1 MHGIPI
7 GPVFAIYYPILAAIG
22 VPANLAVIVILCR
35 RSCGL
40 SLCITYYLVSMAATD
55 LLVIITVVI
64 LNRIAGIYF
73 RFSFIFITPVC
84 SIRNSLNFAAIDSS
98 VWLTVAFTFDRFVA
112 ICCQK
117 LKLKY
122 CTNRVASWV
131 IGIVSALSFMKNIS
145 TYFAY
150 EPIYVI
156 DNIPRFCGLKLQY
169 YTTLEWAAYDWIR
182 SILTPCLPFILILLL
197 NFFTVRHIFAG
208 NRARRGLL
216 TRSNREHQS
225 DPEIEKRRKSIVL
238 LFGISGSFILLYLL
252 YFVTIIYVRIA
263 NISYSSGSD
272 VSKTIF
278 VVQQSGY
285 MLQLLSSCINPF
297 IYAGTQSKIR
307 EEVTNGLKYPLRF
320 FTKMFK
326 KIK

>member
-22 VPANLAVIVILCR
+22 VP
-35 RSCGL
+35 
-40 SLCITYYLVSMAATD
+40 
-55 LLVIITVVI
+55 
-64 LNRIAGIYF
+64 
-73 RFSFIFITPVC
+73 
-84 SIRNSLNFAAIDSS
+84 
-98 VWLTVAFTFDRFVA
+98 
-112 ICCQK
+112 
-117 LKLKY
+117 
-122 CTNRVASWV
+122 
-131 IGIVSALSFMKNIS
+131 
-145 TYFAY
+145 
-150 EPIYVI
+150 
-156 DNIPRFCGLKLQY
+156 
-169 YTTLEWAAYDWIR
+169 
-182 SILTPCLPFILILLL
+182 
-197 NFFTVRHIFAG
+197 G